1 MPIKIC
7 HASMDEN
14 GRISGG
20 AAGDQTGRE
29 VCCRFWYSKPWHY
42 YIECLD
48 EALGTKAANLFLE
61 ICSSNLCGYDQ
72 SNRIS
77 LYDALSATGG
87 KVSGMK
93 KCETDCSAAVAT
105 IYRILGLNISPSCT
119 TRNIKNAL
127 LATGKFKAYSDS
139 AHISTDHYAKRGGV
153 YLREGSH
160 IVMAV
165 ENGSAYTSSKEPPN
179 SSANK
184 PETQT
189 PAPASKLSFPSSVAS
204 VQNWLNTY
212 YHANLVKDGQYG
224 KKTKAALVKAWQ
236 TEVGKLSVDGCFGPA
251 SKKAASSH
259 IIKRG
264 SVGILVTIWQSYLV
278 CRGYHPNGIDGTFGS
293 GCRQATISFQ
303 KDNQLVQDGCVGPN
317 TWYQALH

>member
-7 HASMDEN
+7 HASIDEN
-14 GRISGG
+14 GKISGG

-29 VCCRFWYSKPWHY
+29 VCCRLWYSKPWNY

-48 EALGTKAANLFLE
+48 EALGNQAANLFLE

-77 LYDALSATGG
+77 LYDALIANGK

-105 IYRILGLNISPSCT
+105 IYNILGLSIHPSCT
-119 TRNIKNAL
+119 TRNIRSAL

-139 AHISTDHYAKRGGV
+139 AHIFADRYAKRGGL

-165 ENGSAYTSSKEPPN
+165 ENGSAYSPSRQPHNPSDSKPQAPAASSKL
-179 SSANK
+179 
-184 PETQT
+184 T
-189 PAPASKLSFPSSVAS
+189 LSSSVAS
-204 VQNWLNTY
+204 VQNWLNKY
-212 YHANLVKDGQYG
+212 YHAALSEDGLYG
-224 KKTKAALVKAWQ
+224 KKTKAALIKAWQ
-236 TEVGKLSVDGCFGPA
+236 TEAGGLSVDGCFGPA

-259 IIKRG
+259 IIKKG
-264 SVGILVTIWQSYLV
+264 STGVLVTIWQSCLV
-278 CRGYHPNGIDGTFGS
+278 CRGYNPNGIDGTFGS
-293 GCRQATISFQ
+293 GCRAATVSFQ
-303 KDNQLVQDGCVGPN
+303 KASHLVQDGCVGPN